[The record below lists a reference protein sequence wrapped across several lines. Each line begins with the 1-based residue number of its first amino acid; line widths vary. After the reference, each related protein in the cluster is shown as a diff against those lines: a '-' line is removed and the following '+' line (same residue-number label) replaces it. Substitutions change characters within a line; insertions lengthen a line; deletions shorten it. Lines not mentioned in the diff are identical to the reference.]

1 MSSDA
6 TQSPKRTLRSATN
19 SPLRRKRTSQVVER
33 CKDSKSPLRNG
44 SPVKN
49 SSAMKN
55 LLAENGNLISS
66 AVNSS
71 RVKGKAERSDSP
83 VCDGGAGDMVRESA
97 DGEERRLR
105 SSAKGLPVEPAP
117 DIQSSCTTR
126 GCDGSGHSGG
136 KYTRH
141 RSANRCPIAAKKKK
155 AEPELPPPEPE
166 PNKRM
171 KRLSR
176 KRGAPPSSQEET
188 VTAAPTEEG
197 PTSAKV
203 LALNP
208 DTDDANSISSQDE
221 DVQAKCS
228 RRAIVNLQRLI
239 DNVTEEIRHEKEQ
252 EEGVDDKEGGGG
264 GGGQKSEDVVAS
276 KETEKDEVE
285 DAAKAREEE
294 EGEGGED
301 GVGVGVGV
309 GEKEAEGME
318 VDEEEQEEEQEVD
331 AAVEEESGVTEEQS
345 AEKEETQEEEE
356 WTGEQDKMG
365 SIEDTEESVVEE
377 EEEEEEKEDSSVTDA
392 ETCAPPKLHKEL
404 AFLNQDMPVLETAP
418 DLVGNNSVACED
430 STNGTGEGMNGGQ
443 GEGERE
449 VTHEGADEEE
459 MYGEAPSLVIDE
471 QVSSRTSS
479 KLDEEDD
486 NGLPM
491 HLRVLSEQLSQELEE
506 NRKKQTVGP
515 APASSVQSPSP
526 AETPQ
531 ESVPTPVA
539 SEIVSAPPTEQE
551 QEQEEEEELPLPS
564 PPPLSN
570 VGIPETAFSHTASNV
585 GIPPETAFSHTPSD
599 VGIPETAFSH
609 PSNLA
614 LSQDALNNMLPI
626 KVSQIKQEVVDPMD
640 SDMDMVP
647 EDHHM
652 MSRLISDSHRAP
664 PPVVPVTAAST
675 ALSTASLPAPPEL
688 GNMEC
693 SKCPTPGCDGT
704 GHVTGL
710 YSHHRSLSGCP
721 HKDKIPQQLLQ
732 LHEHVLKCPTPGC
745 TGRGHVNSNRNS
757 HRSLS
762 GCPKAAAEKLSMMTG
777 PPPPPKYPGDNRV
790 LGRPMYLKEVDSLS
804 GVTTL
809 SSANTPRTTPMEKV
823 NPKPFPV
830 ESIMAFNPATGQ
842 FTAASSHK
850 RIAPKVISAAELL
863 PPSKRPAMP
872 NDGTVDNR
880 EATLAA
886 AAINLSLKSLPPGMM
901 SHLAF
906 PMQFPPP
913 MTPPSSVQQQPLDL
927 VKMDSNGTLDLS
939 MKSTKMDSQHHQP
952 PLTPLSHLPGPLQ
965 TSTPP
970 PQSPLPLPMSTPSSL
985 VQLSIPQPIM
995 PNPIYSGAYSFP
1007 PMSPLVQTS
1016 ANNNSPT
1023 ILQIPRSYDQAV
1035 DFSASKKP
1043 QYPLL
1048 TSFPHT
1054 PLSGSL
1060 ASLTSSLASLPGSLP
1075 CNVPLT
1081 SGGGILTPIAP
1092 NAVVSTGGSVSLT
1105 GFGKEEPSSMKKQ
1118 NKMSFV
1124 PKALFEPRREPLSCP
1139 TPGCDGSGHITGNY
1153 TSHRSPVACPTPGC
1167 DGSGHATGNYSSHR
1181 SLSGCPRAK
1190 KKSYT
1195 SSPKKE
1201 GEEEGDGL
1209 IKCPIPGC
1217 DGSGHVTGKYASHRS
1232 ASGCPRALRAGYQ
1245 GPMQT
1250 APKEGGPG
1258 GLSPTMMQN
1267 GAGGMAVMGN
1277 GGVMMGVVGNGAG
1290 GMSGITDAVLP
1301 LNLLKPTMMTT
1312 EDSGMMAM
1320 SPVVM
1325 EEQEELEPIGPSCP
1339 TPTCD
1344 GSGHVNGSSPDHRSI
1359 SGCPLAAQAMKKAR
1373 LNGEDITSL
1382 SHKNVKGVE
1391 NDEEL
1396 WNLDIE
1402 INELQS
1408 SNCQM
1413 EAQMRRLKT
1422 QITTMETKLRQA
1434 EQEHRAMEEKHR
1446 SLTVQLDGLRNTLIR
1461 HLSDVKSVAMSSSRE
1476 ASLLGPSYER
1486 MEQFLVSLKELDNDA
1501 KDAVMTNGGLSG
1513 RESAAASSFQS
1524 ATPPPSLGS
1533 SSPRLESVENTPLTP
1548 PPQPVDLTPPSLSNG
1563 IIHHS
1568 DQPMSTPGVVRTNV
1582 VPVT

>member
-1 MSSDA
+1 
-6 TQSPKRTLRSATN
+6 
-19 SPLRRKRTSQVVER
+19 
-33 CKDSKSPLRNG
+33 
-44 SPVKN
+44 
-49 SSAMKN
+49 
-55 LLAENGNLISS
+55 
-66 AVNSS
+66 
-71 RVKGKAERSDSP
+71 
-83 VCDGGAGDMVRESA
+83 
-97 DGEERRLR
+97 
-105 SSAKGLPVEPAP
+105 
-117 DIQSSCTTR
+117 
-126 GCDGSGHSGG
+126 
-136 KYTRH
+136 
-141 RSANRCPIAAKKKK
+141 
-155 AEPELPPPEPE
+155 
-166 PNKRM
+166 M

-188 VTAAPTEEG
+188 VASVAEEG

-203 LALNP
+203 MALNP

-252 EEGVDDKEGGGG
+252 EEGGDGKEEEEEGA
-264 GGGQKSEDVVAS
+264 QKSEDVAAP
-276 KETEKDEVE
+276 KDTEKDEVDDE
-285 DAAKAREEE
+285 EKAGEHE
-294 EGEGGED
+294 EGDGG
-301 GVGVGVGV
+301 
-309 GEKEAEGME
+309 KESEQME
-318 VDEEEQEEEQEVD
+318 VEEEEEQEEEQQD
-331 AAVEEESGVTEEQS
+331 DDTAVEDETEVTEEQVD
-345 AEKEETQEEEE
+345 EKEEPQEGEEE
-356 WTGEQDKMG
+356 WAGEQDKMD
-365 SIEDTEESVVEE
+365 SIVDTEESVVEE

-418 DLVGNNSVACED
+418 DLVGSSSTTGED
-430 STNGTGEGMNGGQ
+430 CKSGTGEAGGHQ
-443 GEGERE
+443 QVEVKREG
-449 VTHEGADEEE
+449 THDGAEEE
-459 MYGEAPSLVIDE
+459 EAYGDAPSLVIDE
-471 QVSSRTSS
+471 QLSSRNSS
-479 KLDEEDD
+479 KMDEDD
-486 NGLPM
+486 NGLPL

-506 NRKKQTVGP
+506 TRKKQTVGP
-515 APASSVQSPSP
+515 APASSVRSLSP

-531 ESVPTPVA
+531 ESLPTPLSSA
-539 SEIVSAPPTEQE
+539 IVSTPPAE
-551 QEQEEEEELPLPS
+551 QEQEEEEEEELPPPS
-564 PPPLSN
+564 PPPSN
-570 VGIPETAFSHTASNV
+570 ESIPERDFSNT
-585 GIPPETAFSHTPSD
+585 
-599 VGIPETAFSH
+599 
-609 PSNLA
+609 SNLD
-614 LSQDALNNMLPI
+614 LSHDTMDMLPM
-626 KVSQIKQEVVDPMD
+626 KIKQEVIDPLED
-640 SDMDMVP
+640 SDIDMTP
-647 EDHHM
+647 EDHM
-652 MSRLISDSHRAP
+652 MSQLTGEHRRAP
-664 PPVVPVTAAST
+664 PPVVPVTAAS
-675 ALSTASLPAPPEL
+675 AAAATASLPAPPGL
-688 GNMEC
+688 NSVEC

-721 HKDKIPQQLLQ
+721 HKEKIPHQLLQ

-745 TGRGHVNSNRNS
+745 SGRGHVNSNRNS

-762 GCPKAAAEKLSMMTG
+762 GCPKAAAEKLAMMHQG
-777 PPPPPKYPGDNRV
+777 PPPTPKYSNDTRLMGK
-790 LGRPMYLKEVDSLS
+790 PMYCLQEMESMNS
-804 GVTTL
+804 ATTI
-809 SSANTPRTTPMEKV
+809 SSTTTPRSTPSEKV
-823 NPKPFPV
+823 SAKPF
-830 ESIMAFNPATGQ
+830 SIDSFMAFNPATGLY
-842 FTAASSHK
+842 TATGSHK
-850 RIAPKVISAAELL
+850 RIAPKVISAAELM

-886 AAINLSLKSLPPGMM
+886 AAINLSLKTMPGMM
-901 SHLAF
+901 PHLAI

-927 VKMDSNGTLDLS
+927 VKIDSNGTLDLS
-939 MKSTKMDSQHHQP
+939 MKSTKMDSQHQP
-952 PLTPLSHLPGPLQ
+952 AATALSHLPGPM
-965 TSTPP
+965 TANTPP
-970 PQSPLPLPMSTPSSL
+970 PQSSLPLSTQSSL

-995 PNPIYSGAYSFP
+995 PNPVYTGSYSFP
-1007 PMSPLVQTS
+1007 PMSPMVQTTTS
-1016 ANNNSPT
+1016 NNSPT

-1035 DFSASKKP
+1035 DFSAPKKP

-1054 PLSGSL
+1054 PLSAPL
-1060 ASLTSSLASLPGSLP
+1060 TPLTSSLVSLPGSLP

-1092 NAVVSTGGSVSLT
+1092 NAVVSTGGNVSLT
-1105 GFGKEEPSSMKKQ
+1105 GFGKDEPS
-1118 NKMSFV
+1118 
-1124 PKALFEPRREPLSCP
+1124 
-1139 TPGCDGSGHITGNY
+1139 
-1153 TSHRSPVACPTPGC
+1153 CPTPGC

-1209 IKCPIPGC
+1209 IKYVLCVPVCPIPGC

-1250 APKEGGPG
+1250 APKENPMAP
-1258 GLSPTMMQN
+1258 SPSPQN
-1267 GAGGMAVMGN
+1267 GVGGMGVMGN
-1277 GGVMMGVVGNGAG
+1277 GGLMMGVVGTGG
-1290 GMSGITDAVLP
+1290 CGMSGITDAVLP
-1301 LNLLKPTMMTT
+1301 LNLLKPNMMG
-1312 EDSGMMAM
+1312 EGNIMSM
-1320 SPVVM
+1320 SPVV
-1325 EEQEELEPIGPSCP
+1325 EEQEHEEQLVGPSCP
-1339 TPTCD
+1339 TPSCD
-1344 GSGHVNGSSPDHRSI
+1344 GSGHVNGASLDHRSI

-1422 QITTMETKLRQA
+1422 QISTMETKLRQA

-1446 SLTVQLDGLRNTLIR
+1446 SLTMQLDGLRNTLIR
-1461 HLSDVKSVAMSSSRE
+1461 HLSDVKSVAMSGGRE

-1486 MEQFLVSLKELDNDA
+1486 MEQFLASLKELDNDA
-1501 KDAVMTNGGLSG
+1501 KDMVMINGGLSV
-1513 RESAAASSFQS
+1513 RESSAASSFQS

-1548 PPQPVDLTPPSLSNG
+1548 PPQAVDLTPPLSNG

-1568 DQPMSTPGVVRTNV
+1568 DQPISTPGVVRTNV

>member
-1 MSSDA
+1 MSSDV

-19 SPLRRKRTSQVVER
+19 SPLRRKPAVQAVEK
-33 CKDSKSPLRNG
+33 CKEGKSPLRNG
-44 SPVKN
+44 SPMKN

-55 LLAENGNLISS
+55 LCLENGNLNSS
-66 AVNSS
+66 GVNNS

-83 VCDGGAGDMVRESA
+83 VCEGTTGDMVRESG

-105 SSAKGLPVEPAP
+105 SSAKGLPVEPPP
-117 DIQSSCTTR
+117 DAQSA
-126 GCDGSGHSGG
+126 G

-155 AEPELPPPEPE
+155 TEPEPPPPEPE
-166 PNKRM
+166 PVKRM

-176 KRGAPPSSQEET
+176 KRGAPPSNQEET
-188 VTAAPTEEG
+188 VASVAEEG

-203 LALNP
+203 MALNP

-252 EEGVDDKEGGGG
+252 EEGGDGKEEEEGA
-264 GGGQKSEDVVAS
+264 QKSEDAAAP
-276 KETEKDEVE
+276 KDTEKDEGDDE
-285 DAAKAREEE
+285 EKAGKHEEGDVDGGKESEQMEVEEE
-294 EGEGGED
+294 EGVEE
-301 GVGVGVGV
+301 
-309 GEKEAEGME
+309 
-318 VDEEEQEEEQEVD
+318 EEEQEEEQRD
-331 AAVEEESGVTEEQS
+331 DDTAVEDESRATEEQVD
-345 AEKEETQEEEE
+345 EKEEPQEGEEE
-356 WTGEQDKMG
+356 WAGEQDKMD
-365 SIEDTEESVVEE
+365 SIVDTEESIVE

-418 DLVGNNSVACED
+418 DLVGNNSTPGED
-430 STNGTGEGMNGGQ
+430 CKSGTSEAGGHQQVEVKREG
-443 GEGERE
+443 
-449 VTHEGADEEE
+449 THDGVEEE
-459 MYGEAPSLVIDE
+459 EAYGDAPSLVIDE
-471 QVSSRTSS
+471 QLSSRNSS
-479 KLDEEDD
+479 KMDEDD
-486 NGLPM
+486 NGLPL

-506 NRKKQTVGP
+506 TRKKQTVGP
-515 APASSVQSPSP
+515 APASSVRALSP

-531 ESVPTPVA
+531 ESLPTPLSSA
-539 SEIVSAPPTEQE
+539 IVSTPPAEQG
-551 QEQEEEEELPLPS
+551 QEEEEEEELPPPS
-564 PPPLSN
+564 PPPSN
-570 VGIPETAFSHTASNV
+570 ESIPERDFSNT
-585 GIPPETAFSHTPSD
+585 
-599 VGIPETAFSH
+599 
-609 PSNLA
+609 SNLD
-614 LSQDALNNMLPI
+614 LSHDSMDMLPM
-626 KVSQIKQEVVDPMD
+626 KIKQEVIDPLED
-640 SDMDMVP
+640 SDIDMTP
-647 EDHHM
+647 EDHM
-652 MSRLISDSHRAP
+652 MSQLTGDHQRAP
-664 PPVVPVTAAST
+664 TPVVPVTAAS
-675 ALSTASLPAPPEL
+675 AAAATASLPAPPGL
-688 GNMEC
+688 NSVEC

-721 HKDKIPQQLLQ
+721 HKEKIPHQLLQ

-745 TGRGHVNSNRNS
+745 SGRGHVNSNRNS

-762 GCPKAAAEKLSMMTG
+762 GCPKAAAEKLAMMHQG
-777 PPPPPKYPGDNRV
+777 PPPAPKYSNDTRLMGK
-790 LGRPMYLKEVDSLS
+790 PMYCLQEMESMNS
-804 GVTTL
+804 ATTN
-809 SSANTPRTTPMEKV
+809 SSTTTPRSTPSEKV
-823 NPKPFPV
+823 SAKPF
-830 ESIMAFNPATGQ
+830 SIDSFMAFNPATGLY
-842 FTAASSHK
+842 TATGSHK
-850 RIAPKVISAAELL
+850 RIAPKVISAAELM

-886 AAINLSLKSLPPGMM
+886 AAINLSLKTMPGMM
-901 SHLAF
+901 PHLAI

-927 VKMDSNGTLDLS
+927 VKIDSNGTLDLS
-939 MKSTKMDSQHHQP
+939 MKSTKMDSQHQP
-952 PLTPLSHLPGPLQ
+952 AATALSHLPGPM
-965 TSTPP
+965 TANTPP
-970 PQSPLPLPMSTPSSL
+970 PQSSLPLTSQSSL

-995 PNPIYSGAYSFP
+995 PNPVYSGSYSFP
-1007 PMSPLVQTS
+1007 PMSPMVQTTTS
-1016 ANNNSPT
+1016 NNSPT

-1035 DFSASKKP
+1035 DFSAPKKP

-1054 PLSGSL
+1054 PLS
-1060 ASLTSSLASLPGSLP
+1060 APLTPLSSSLVSLPGSLP

-1081 SGGGILTPIAP
+1081 SGGGVLTPIAP
-1092 NAVVSTGGSVSLT
+1092 NAVVSTGGNVSLT
-1105 GFGKEEPSSMKKQ
+1105 GFGKEEPS
-1118 NKMSFV
+1118 
-1124 PKALFEPRREPLSCP
+1124 LSGCP
-1139 TPGCDGSGHITGNY
+1139 MADKSTIIPGTQELK
-1153 TSHRSPVACPTPGC
+1153 CPTPGC

-1209 IKCPIPGC
+1209 IKYVLCVPVCPIPGC

-1250 APKEGGPG
+1250 APKENP
-1258 GLSPTMMQN
+1258 LAPSPSPQN
-1267 GAGGMAVMGN
+1267 GVGGMGVMGN
-1277 GGVMMGVVGNGAG
+1277 GGLMVGVVGTGG
-1290 GMSGITDAVLP
+1290 CGMSGITDAVLP
-1301 LNLLKPTMMTT
+1301 LNLLKPNMMG
-1312 EDSGMMAM
+1312 EGNIMSM
-1320 SPVVM
+1320 SPVV
-1325 EEQEELEPIGPSCP
+1325 EEQEHEEELVGPSCP
-1339 TPTCD
+1339 TPSCD
-1344 GSGHVNGSSPDHRSI
+1344 GSGHVNGASLDHRSI

-1408 SNCQM
+1408 SNSQM

-1422 QITTMETKLRQA
+1422 QIATMETKLRQA

-1446 SLTVQLDGLRNTLIR
+1446 SLTMQLDGLRNTLIR
-1461 HLSDVKSVAMSSSRE
+1461 HLSDVKSVAMSGGRE

-1486 MEQFLVSLKELDNDA
+1486 MEQFLASLKELDNDA
-1501 KDAVMTNGGLSG
+1501 KDTVMINGGLAV
-1513 RESAAASSFQS
+1513 RESSAASSFQS
-1524 ATPPPSLGS
+1524 STPPPSLGS

-1548 PPQPVDLTPPSLSNG
+1548 PPQAVDLTPPLSNG
-1563 IIHHS
+1563 IHHS
-1568 DQPMSTPGVVRTNV
+1568 DQPISTPGVVRTNV